1 MLPLVINYLQN
12 LPLALGFDD
21 VRESMLVEEIERETM
36 VQAEGNENELALDR
50 IDVTVY
56 RSTLLKSLI
65 SAFSDPKVLTSNL
78 FVKVVDTNG
87 LEEKGE
93 ARGVTRDII
102 TEFWHLF
109 FQSLAVGATAKVP
122 VIRHDYQKDQW
133 KAIARILVYGYC
145 REGIFPISLSAVFVA
160 SCILG
165 EDCLSDEMLLQAFT
179 QYVSEDEKEVM
190 KNCLENRSNV
200 AQNTELLDL
209 LSSYKCFRGPSE
221 DNIGNIFS
229 QLAHQELIQK
239 PRYVANSWSPVLQS
253 LRARSSFQNV
263 ANILA
268 FYEDKKPTPKKVIK
282 MLDASPENDAQ
293 RISLEHLTRFI
304 KSLGSNVAAF
314 LQFTTGASVMVDG
327 QKLKVSFNELTG
339 FARRPVAHTCAPML
353 ELPSTYQC
361 YNELV
366 EEFSAILREKSAWA
380 FNIV

>member
-1 MLPLVINYLQN
+1 M
-12 LPLALGFDD
+12 
-21 VRESMLVEEIERETM
+21 
-36 VQAEGNENELALDR
+36 
-50 IDVTVY
+50 
-56 RSTLLKSLI
+56 
-65 SAFSDPKVLTSNL
+65 
-78 FVKVVDTNG
+78 
-87 LEEKGE
+87 
-93 ARGVTRDII
+93 
-102 TEFWHLF
+102 
-109 FQSLAVGATAKVP
+109 AVGATAKVP

-145 REGIFPISLSAVFVA
+145 KEGIFPISLSTVFVA

-179 QYVSEDEKEVM
+179 
-190 KNCLENRSNV
+190 
-200 AQNTELLDL
+200 
-209 LSSYKCFRGPSE
+209 SS
-221 DNIGNIFS
+221 
-229 QLAHQELIQK
+229 
-239 PRYVANSWSPVLQS
+239 YVANSWSPVLQS

-314 LQFTTGASVMVDG
+314 LLFTTGASVMLDG
-327 QKLKVSFNELTG
+327 QKLKVSFNELTR

-353 ELPSTYQC
+353 QLPSTYQC
-361 YNELV
+361 YIELV